1 MTFNK
6 GLIRILGV
14 VIILV
19 AVPFFLIATPVGN
32 LYLRYIVS
40 FIYPNRHTTS
50 GIAKRYKENPAEF
63 EHIASMLMQ
72 EPFSDVLVTKKS
84 TDEYQITNS
93 NYFPVRV
100 KPATEVDCINH
111 LENYGLMSISKK
123 GTEVSFNTNWGMH
136 KGDCNSLVYSETPL
150 KKMDDIWGRDYFTLN
165 DHWAIYLH

>member
-1 MTFNK
+1 MTFSK
-6 GLIRILGV
+6 QLGAILV
-14 VIILV
+14 IVIILV
-19 AVPFFLIATPVGN
+19 AMTFFLIATPVGN

-50 GIAKRYKENPAEF
+50 GIAKCYKKKPAEF
-63 EHIASMLMQ
+63 EHIVSILMQ

-100 KPATEVDCINH
+100 KPDTEKECINH
-111 LENYGLMSISKK
+111 LEKFGLMSISKK

-165 DHWAIYLH
+165 EHWAIYLH